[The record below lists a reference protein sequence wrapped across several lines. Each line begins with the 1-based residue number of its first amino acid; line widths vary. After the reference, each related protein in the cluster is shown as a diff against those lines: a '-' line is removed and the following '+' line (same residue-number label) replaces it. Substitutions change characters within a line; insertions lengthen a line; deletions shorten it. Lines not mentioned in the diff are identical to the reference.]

1 MLYYKISIQV
11 QIYKKKFVKLPKT
24 SKILKKITIYKESR
38 EILRKTYE
46 SILGYIG
53 FFI

>member
-24 SKILKKITIYKESR
+24 SKILKKDHDLQRVSRNSKEN
-38 EILRKTYE
+38 LQKT
-46 SILGYIG
+46 
-53 FFI
+53 